1 MARQQARPVGSP
13 MTSDWSR
20 TRVRAVMGD
29 AAETCAAMAT
39 GIEAIR
45 VGRELEEQRLRSANV
60 LRWAEDVFRAW
71 ADDDQ
76 VKIAQLEASDLQLAR
91 KVLETAMTGAR
102 R

>member
-1 MARQQARPVGSP
+1 MARQQARPVGGP

-29 AAETCAAMAT
+29 AAETCAAMAA
-39 GIEAIR
+39 GID
-45 VGRELEEQRLRSANV
+45 GRELEEQRQRSANV

>member
-1 MARQQARPVGSP
+1 

-45 VGRELEEQRLRSANV
+45 VGRELEVQRLRSANV
-60 LRWAEDVFRAW
+60 LRWAEGVFRAW
-71 ADDDQ
+71 ADDDRE
-76 VKIAQLEASDLQLAR
+76 KIAQLEASDLKLAR
-91 KVLETAMTGAR
+91 EVLEAAIIGAR